1 MDEKSCAHPPIMF
14 VEDSMGSRPLV
25 YQFAKRFLSNYYSLS
40 LKEKKYV
47 DFNFVLLSI
56 LPFTIIQSTLVVA
69 RGPQCCLAF
78 AFFSALPSCKI
89 TDRFYYDIVLYSRL
103 FLTER
108 PFFFNS
114 PVTTYPRNFFTTIY
128 SLHMTHEYWPL
139 LFL

>member
-1 MDEKSCAHPPIMF
+1 MKNRALTHPLCSLRTAWVQDLSSISSP
-14 VEDSMGSRPLV
+14 
-25 YQFAKRFLSNYYSLS
+25 KRFLSNYYSLS

-47 DFNFVLLSI
+47 DFNFVLPSI

-78 AFFSALPSCKI
+78 VFFSALPSCKI
-89 TDRFYYDIVLYSRL
+89 TNRFYYDNVLYSRR
-103 FLTER
+103 FLTKR

-128 SLHMTHEYWPL
+128 SLHVTHEYWPL